1 MELTKAANR
10 TASAAYYR
18 LPKCLLLD
26 PRYRGLSVGAMVLYA
41 LLLDRQSLSER
52 NGWRDAQGR
61 TFVYFTLEAVSEVL
75 DCGLRKAA
83 SMLRELEA
91 VGLIA
96 RKRMGQGHPT
106 RIYVAAGDGP
116 SAPENPSPRPAQK
129 AGETGENCAS
139 KPAEWE
145 GETGENSIS
154 APSQREAPELPK
166 AQGNLTEK
174 NRTEYNNPE
183 SNQSGPDGPGPD
195 WSGRDARAR
204 FADYFRWRL
213 EWDYLLAEKPED
225 REQLEEILALL
236 VDTVCSRRKSFTFG
250 GETRP
255 AEVVKPVL
263 LDLTRWHVEYVLEC
277 LRKSAKPIRSV
288 RAYLLTALYHA
299 PQTMEAYYAAQARHL
314 LSGKCNT
321 NVT

>member
-18 LPKCLLLD
+18 LPKCLLQD

-106 RIYVAAGDGP
+106 RFYVAAGDGP
-116 SAPENPSPRPAQK
+116 SAPENPSPRPSQT
-129 AGETGENCAS
+129 AGETGEICAS
-139 KPAEWE
+139 KRSQ
-145 GETGENSIS
+145 GET
-154 APSQREAPELPK
+154 PELLK
-166 AQGNLTEK
+166 SQGNLTEK
-174 NRTEYNNPE
+174 NQTEYNNPE

-314 LSGKCNT
+314 LSGNCNI

>member
-1 MELTKAANR
+1 MEHTKAVKR
-10 TASAAYYR
+10 TASAAFYR
-18 LPKCLLLD
+18 LPKYLLQD
-26 PRYRGLSVGAMVLYA
+26 PRYRGLSGGALVLYA
-41 LLLDRQSLSER
+41 LLLDRQELSQA
-52 NGWRDAQGR
+52 NGWQDAQGR
-61 TFVYFTLEAVSEVL
+61 TFVYFTLEAVSEAL

-96 RKRMGQGHPT
+96 RKRMGQGRPT

-116 SAPENPSPRPAQK
+116 SAPESTASEPAQK
-129 AGETGENCAS
+129 AGETGENSTS
-139 KPAEWE
+139 KL
-145 GETGENSIS
+145 
-154 APSQREAPELPK
+154 SQREVPEFPQP
-166 AQGNLTEK
+166 QGNQTEK
-174 NRTEYNNPE
+174 NQTEYNNPE
-183 SNQSGPDGPGPD
+183 SNQSGPDGPEPD

-204 FADYFRWRL
+204 FTEYFHWRL
-213 EWDYLLAEKPED
+213 EWEYLLAEKPEE

-263 LDLTRWHVEYVLEC
+263 LDLSRWHVEYVLEC
-277 LRKSAKPIRSV
+277 LRKTTKPIRSV

-314 LSGKCNT
+314 LSGNCNI

>member
-1 MELTKAANR
+1 MEHTKAVKR
-10 TASAAYYR
+10 TASAAFYR
-18 LPKCLLLD
+18 LPKYLLQD
-26 PRYRGLSVGAMVLYA
+26 PRYRGLSGGALVLYA
-41 LLLDRQSLSER
+41 LLLDRQELSQA
-52 NGWRDAQGR
+52 NGWQDAQGR
-61 TFVYFTLEAVSEVL
+61 TFVYFTLEAVSEAL

-96 RKRMGQGHPT
+96 RKRMGQGRPT

-116 SAPENPSPRPAQK
+116 SAPESPASEPAQK
-129 AGETGENCAS
+129 AGETGENSTS
-139 KPAEWE
+139 KL
-145 GETGENSIS
+145 
-154 APSQREAPELPK
+154 SQREVPEFPQP
-166 AQGNLTEK
+166 QGNQTEK
-174 NRTEYNNPE
+174 NQTEYNNPE
-183 SNQSGPDGPGPD
+183 SNQSGPDGPEPD

-204 FADYFRWRL
+204 FTEYFHWRL
-213 EWDYLLAEKPED
+213 EWEYLLAEKPEE

-263 LDLTRWHVEYVLEC
+263 LDLSRWHVEYVLEC
-277 LRKSAKPIRSV
+277 LRKTTKPIRSV

>member
-10 TASAAYYR
+10 TASAAYYH
-18 LPKCLLLD
+18 LPKCLLQD

-75 DCGLRKAA
+75 DCGQRKAA

-116 SAPENPSPRPAQK
+116 STPESPASEPAQK
-129 AGETGENCAS
+129 AGETGENSTS
-139 KPAEWE
+139 KL
-145 GETGENSIS
+145 
-154 APSQREAPELPK
+154 SQREVPEFPQP
-166 AQGNLTEK
+166 QGNQTEK
-174 NRTEYNNPE
+174 NQTEYNNPE
-183 SNQSGPDGPGPD
+183 SNQSGPDGPEPD

-204 FADYFRWRL
+204 FTEYFHWRL

-314 LSGKCNT
+314 LSGNCNI

>member
-1 MELTKAANR
+1 MEHTKAVKR
-10 TASAAYYR
+10 TASAAFYR
-18 LPKCLLLD
+18 LPKYLLQD
-26 PRYRGLSVGAMVLYA
+26 PRYRGLSGGALVLYA
-41 LLLDRQSLSER
+41 LLLDRQELSQA
-52 NGWRDAQGR
+52 NGWQDAQGR
-61 TFVYFTLEAVSEVL
+61 TFVYFTLEAVSEAL

-96 RKRMGQGHPT
+96 RKRMGQGRPT

-116 SAPENPSPRPAQK
+116 SAPESPASEPAQK
-129 AGETGENCAS
+129 AGETGENSTS
-139 KPAEWE
+139 KL
-145 GETGENSIS
+145 
-154 APSQREAPELPK
+154 SQREVPEFPQP
-166 AQGNLTEK
+166 QGNQTEK
-174 NRTEYNNPE
+174 NQTEYNNPE
-183 SNQSGPDGPGPD
+183 SNQSGPDGPEPD

-213 EWDYLLAEKPED
+213 EWEYLLAEKPEE

-263 LDLTRWHVEYVLEC
+263 LDLSRWHVEYVLEC
-277 LRKSAKPIRSV
+277 LRKTTKPIRSV

-314 LSGKCNT
+314 LSGNCNI

>member
-1 MELTKAANR
+1 MDRTQSQER
-10 TASAAYYR
+10 TASTAFYR
-18 LPKCLLLD
+18 LPKYLFQD
-26 PRYRGLSVGAMVLYA
+26 QRYHGLSGGAMVLYA
-41 LLLDRQSLSER
+41 LLLDRQELSQR

-61 TFVYFTLEAVSEVL
+61 TFVYFTLEAVSEFL

-96 RKRMGQGHPT
+96 RKRLGQGRPS
-106 RIYVAAGDGP
+106 RIYVAAGAGP
-116 SAPENPSPRPAQK
+116 SAPETPASRPSQK
-129 AGETGENCAS
+129 AGETGEN
-139 KPAEWE
+139 
-145 GETGENSIS
+145 SIS
-154 APSQREAPELPK
+154 KRSQGEALEFPQP
-166 AQGNLTEK
+166 QGNQTEK
-174 NRTEYNNPE
+174 NQTEYNNPE
-183 SNQSGPDGPGPD
+183 SNQSGPDGPEPD

-213 EWDYLLAEKPED
+213 EWEYLLAEKPEA

-255 AEVVKPVL
+255 ADVVKPVL
-263 LDLTRWHVEYVLEC
+263 LNLSRWHVEYVLEC
-277 LRKSAKPIRSV
+277 LQKTSKPIRSV

-321 NVT
+321 NIT

>member
-1 MELTKAANR
+1 MEHTKAVKR
-10 TASAAYYR
+10 TASAAFYR
-18 LPKCLLLD
+18 LPKYLLQD
-26 PRYRGLSVGAMVLYA
+26 PRYRGLSGGALVLYA
-41 LLLDRQSLSER
+41 LLLDRQELSQA
-52 NGWRDAQGR
+52 NGWQDAQGR
-61 TFVYFTLEAVSEVL
+61 TFVYFTLEAVSEAL

-96 RKRMGQGHPT
+96 RKRMGQGRPT

-116 SAPENPSPRPAQK
+116 SAPESPASEPAQK
-129 AGETGENCAS
+129 AGETGENSTS
-139 KPAEWE
+139 KL
-145 GETGENSIS
+145 
-154 APSQREAPELPK
+154 SQREVPEFPQP
-166 AQGNLTEK
+166 QGNQTEK
-174 NRTEYNNPE
+174 NQTEYNNPE
-183 SNQSGPDGPGPD
+183 SNQSGPDGPEPD

-213 EWDYLLAEKPED
+213 EWEYLLAEKPEE

-277 LRKSAKPIRSV
+277 LRKTTKPIRSV

-314 LSGKCNT
+314 LSGNCNI

>member
-1 MELTKAANR
+1 MEHTKAVKR
-10 TASAAYYR
+10 TASAAFYR
-18 LPKCLLLD
+18 LPKCLLQD
-26 PRYRGLSVGAMVLYA
+26 PRYRTLSVGAMVLYA

-61 TFVYFTLEAVSEVL
+61 TFVYFTQEAVAEVL
-75 DCGLRKAA
+75 DCGQRKAA

-91 VGLIA
+91 AGLIA

-116 SAPENPSPRPAQK
+116 SAPEAPPSEPAQK
-129 AGETGENCAS
+129 ADETCENGAS
-139 KPAEWE
+139 ER
-145 GETGENSIS
+145 
-154 APSQREAPELPK
+154 SQREGPEPPK
-166 AQGNLTEK
+166 EQGNQTEK
-174 NRTEYNNPE
+174 NNPEYNHPE

-204 FADYFRWRL
+204 FTEYFRWRL

-236 VDTVCSRRKSFTFG
+236 VDTVCSRRRSFTFG

-299 PQTMEAYYAAQARHL
+299 PQTMETYYAAQVRRL
-314 LSGKCNT
+314 LSEH
-321 NVT
+321 VTKM

>member
-1 MELTKAANR
+1 MEHTKAVKR
-10 TASAAYYR
+10 TASAAFYR
-18 LPKCLLLD
+18 LPKYLLQD
-26 PRYRGLSVGAMVLYA
+26 PRYRGLSGGALVLYA
-41 LLLDRQSLSER
+41 LLLDRQELSQA
-52 NGWRDAQGR
+52 NGWQDAQGR
-61 TFVYFTLEAVSEVL
+61 TFVYFTLEAVSEAL

-96 RKRMGQGHPT
+96 RKRMGQGRPT

-116 SAPENPSPRPAQK
+116 SAPESPASEPAQK
-129 AGETGENCAS
+129 AGETGENSTS
-139 KPAEWE
+139 KL
-145 GETGENSIS
+145 
-154 APSQREAPELPK
+154 SQREVPEFPQP
-166 AQGNLTEK
+166 QGNQTEK
-174 NRTEYNNPE
+174 NQTEYNNPE
-183 SNQSGPDGPGPD
+183 SNQSGPDGPEPD

-204 FADYFRWRL
+204 FTEYFHWRL
-213 EWDYLLAEKPED
+213 EWEYLLAEKPEE

-263 LDLTRWHVEYVLEC
+263 LDLSRWHVEYVLEC
-277 LRKSAKPIRSV
+277 LRKTTKPIRSV

-314 LSGKCNT
+314 LCENRNKNIT
-321 NVT
+321 